1 MDLECQA
8 EGLALQGAKVPGKGF
23 RQGNVFLEHSSD
35 SCAKAPYGSSQTDTE
50 GLSTSPQHNWCHL

>member
-8 EGLALQGAKVPGKGF
+8 EGLALQGDTVPGKGF

-35 SCAKAPYGSSQTDTE
+35 SCAKAPYGSSQTDVE
-50 GLSTSPQHNWCHL
+50 RL